1 MKGISILLSVAPLV
15 SIIILNWNGELHIH
29 RCIEYVLMQSYTNI
43 EIIIVDNASTDGSL
57 QRIKEKHPNFL
68 YIENHINRGYATG
81 MNQGIKSSKGEF
93 IVPLNQDV
101 CLHKDFITE
110 CVCRM
115 EINDK
120 IGVIGGRVYSWI
132 NDRLTNIISKGG
144 DGKFC
149 LRKRFQAYSSIKT
162 EKETYVFGAAGSFPF
177 FRWKTLKD
185 IYQNTG
191 DYYDEMYETGW
202 EDLDLFFRM
211 HLRGWKCLFVPGAY
225 GWHVG
230 SGSVGGKDT
239 LLSKPFNY
247 KVRILRNRYFTIIK
261 NLPLRTLIW
270 LFPWLALTEICMIPY
285 FLFYSPSTLLA
296 LVKAYYLTIL
306 KLSAVIQKR
315 IRIMKNIKV
324 DQDYLKQFFIK
335 F

>member
-1 MKGISILLSVAPLV
+1 MNILIPSISLV
-15 SIIILNWNGELHIH
+15 SIIILNWNGDIHIH
-29 RCIEYVLMQSYTNI
+29 KCIEYILKQSYLNI

-57 QRIKEKHPNFL
+57 QKIKKKYPNFL
-68 YIENHINRGYATG
+68 YIENHINRGYAAG

-101 CLHKDFITE
+101 CLHNNFIAE
-110 CVCRM
+110 CVGRM
-115 EINDK
+115 KTNYK

-132 NDRLTNIISKGG
+132 DDQLTNIIQKGG
-144 DGKFC
+144 GGNFC
-149 LRKRFQAYSSIKT
+149 LRKRFQGCSGMKT
-162 EKETYVFGAAGSFPF
+162 EKEAYVFGAAGSFPF
-177 FRWKTLKD
+177 FRRKTLED
-185 IYQNTG
+185 ICQNTG
-191 DYYDEMYETGW
+191 DYYDEMFETGW

-211 HLRGWKCLFVPGAY
+211 HLRGWKCLFVPSAY

-261 NLPLRTLIW
+261 NLPLRILIW
-270 LFPWLALTEICMIPY
+270 LAPWLVLTEICMIPY

-296 LVKAYYLTIL
+296 LIKAYYLSIL
-306 KLSAVIQKR
+306 KFSVVIQKR

-324 DQDYLKQFFIK
+324 DPDYFKQFFIK